1 MYILTQFTFSSIT
14 ATINKNYPE
23 VASTL
28 RLLDYRCEQIH
39 WAEVCSE
46 IDGYVSRFDCLKDY
60 HGESICQE
68 FDPLESSLSDLKR
81 SVAIVHEYFDSL
93 LRFFGEREQ
102 EYSIDSFLSHF
113 HAFYTSFLVLSSS
126 DAIYRKYGVE
136 DVISVDSSDTSDSDD
151 FSFVCWLLKQ

>member
-1 MYILTQFTFSSIT
+1 M
-14 ATINKNYPE
+14 
-23 VASTL
+23 
-28 RLLDYRCEQIH
+28 DYRCEQIH

-46 IDGYVSRFDCLKDY
+46 IDGYVSRFDCLKGY

-113 HAFYTSFLVLSSS
+113 HAFYT
-126 DAIYRKYGVE
+126 
-136 DVISVDSSDTSDSDD
+136 
-151 FSFVCWLLKQ
+151 